1 MHTPPQSQTRLDE
14 LLRTVALSDAPEAA
28 LAYVEAMPLATE
40 AGRSG
45 QLAAAFTARML
56 RRQVP

>member
-1 MHTPPQSQTRLDE
+1 MMARLDD
-14 LLRTVALSDAPEAA
+14 LLKVIALSDAPEAA

-40 AGRSG
+40 AGRTG

-56 RRQVP
+56 RREVP